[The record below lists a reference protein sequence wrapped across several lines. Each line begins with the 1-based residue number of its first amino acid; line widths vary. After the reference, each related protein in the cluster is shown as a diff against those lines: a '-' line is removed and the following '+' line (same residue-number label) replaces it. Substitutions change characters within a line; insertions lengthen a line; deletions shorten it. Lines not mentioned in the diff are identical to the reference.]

1 MIRPRFLRKG
11 DTVCLVAPG
20 RKLDRSS
27 VDTATQII
35 QSHGLSVTLG
45 KNLFSEQHSY
55 LSGTDNER
63 FADLQLAL
71 DDPAINAVICVRG
84 GYGTTRILDQLDFT
98 CFQKHPKWVCGFS
111 DVTALHLKLQSLE
124 IESIHGSMPVQF
136 QKKDSTQSADSLIKT
151 LLGTYESLKASASSG
166 NRKGN
171 ATGRLIGGNLSLL
184 NDSLGTATE
193 IETENKIL
201 VIEEVGE
208 YAYRFDR
215 MLVQLKR
222 AGKFDTL
229 AGLVVGHMTDI
240 KEGELPFGET
250 VEQMVRYH
258 TREFSFPIGFNF
270 TTGHDHPNLSWI
282 EGADATLSVAESGST
297 LSF

>member
-35 QSHGLSVTLG
+35 QSQGLSVTLG
-45 KNLFSEQHSY
+45 ENLFSAQHSY
-55 LSGTDNER
+55 LSGSDSER
-63 FADLQLAL
+63 LSDLQLAL
-71 DDPAINAVICVRG
+71 DDPAINAIICVRG
-84 GYGTTRILDQLDFT
+84 GYGTTRILDELDFT
-98 CFQKHPKWVCGFS
+98 KFQKHPKWICGFS

-136 QKKDSTQSADSLIKT
+136 QKKDSNRSADSLIKT
-151 LLGTYESLKASASSG
+151 LLGTHEPLKASVSSG
-166 NRKGN
+166 NRNGN

-193 IETENKIL
+193 IETEKKIL
-201 VIEEVGE
+201 VIEDVGE

-270 TTGHDHPNLSWI
+270 PIGHDHPNLSWI
-282 EGADATLSVAESGST
+282 EGAEANLVVTESGST
-297 LSF
+297 LIC

>member
-63 FADLQLAL
+63 LADLQLAL
-71 DDPAINAVICVRG
+71 DDPAINAIICVRG

-98 CFQKHPKWVCGFS
+98 NFQKHPKWICGFS

-136 QKKDSTQSADSLIKT
+136 QKKDSNRSAESLIKT
-151 LLGTYESLKASASSG
+151 LLGTRETLNASASSG
-166 NRKGN
+166 NRNGN

-201 VIEEVGE
+201 VIEDVGE

-222 AGKFDTL
+222 AGKFDML

-250 VEQMVRYH
+250 VEQMIRYH
-258 TREFSFPIGFNF
+258 TREFSFPIGFSF
-270 TTGHDHPNLSWI
+270 ATGHDHPNLSWI
-282 EGADATLSVAESGST
+282 EGAEASLSVTESGST

>member
-1 MIRPRFLRKG
+1 MRPRFLRKG

-35 QSHGLSVTLG
+35 QSQGLSVTLG
-45 KNLFSEQHSY
+45 ESLFSAQHSY
-55 LSGTDNER
+55 LSGSDSER
-63 FADLQLAL
+63 LSDLQLAL
-71 DDPAINAVICVRG
+71 DDPAINAIICVRG

-98 CFQKHPKWVCGFS
+98 KFQKHPKWICGFS

-136 QKKDSTQSADSLIKT
+136 QKKDSNRSADSLIKT
-151 LLGTYESLKASASSG
+151 LLGTHEPLKASASSG
-166 NRKGN
+166 NRNGN

-193 IETENKIL
+193 IETEKKIL
-201 VIEEVGE
+201 VIEDVGE

-270 TTGHDHPNLSWI
+270 PIGHDHPNLSWI
-282 EGADATLSVAESGST
+282 EGAEANLVVTESGST
-297 LSF
+297 LIC

>member
-63 FADLQLAL
+63 LADLQNAMN
-71 DDPAINAVICVRG
+71 DPSINAIICVRG

-98 CFQKHPKWVCGFS
+98 EFQNHPKWICGFS

-136 QKKDSTQSADSLIKT
+136 QKKDSNRSADSLIKT
-151 LLGTYESLKASASSG
+151 LLGTYEPLNASASS
-166 NRKGN
+166 NNQKGN
-171 ATGRLIGGNLSLL
+171 TTGRLIGGNLSLI

-222 AGKFDTL
+222 AGKLDQL

-240 KEGELPFGET
+240 KEGELAFGET

-258 TREFSFPIGFNF
+258 TREFNFPIGFNF
-270 TTGHDHPNLSWI
+270 HIGHDHPNLSWI
-282 EGADATLSVAESGST
+282 EGADATLSVTESGST